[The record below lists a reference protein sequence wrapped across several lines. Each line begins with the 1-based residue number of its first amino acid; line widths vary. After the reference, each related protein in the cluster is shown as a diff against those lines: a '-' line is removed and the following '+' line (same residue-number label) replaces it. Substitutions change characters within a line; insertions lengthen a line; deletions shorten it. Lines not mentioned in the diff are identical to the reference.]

1 MSQVEPVL
9 QLDERLE
16 RLQTQLEG
24 VNVVLNNHLHRQR
37 KRRNGAKIKLAWFR
51 QQAKRLA
58 DRAPY

>member
-1 MSQVEPVL
+1 MGQVEPVL

-24 VNVVLNNHLHRQR
+24 MNVVLNNHLHRQR
-37 KRRNGAKIKLAWFR
+37 KRRSGAKTKLAWFR